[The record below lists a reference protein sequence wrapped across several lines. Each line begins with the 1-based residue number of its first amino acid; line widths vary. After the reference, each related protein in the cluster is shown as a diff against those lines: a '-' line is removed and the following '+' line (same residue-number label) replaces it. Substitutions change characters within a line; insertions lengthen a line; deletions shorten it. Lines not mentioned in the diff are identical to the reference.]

1 MPQHSIHERNIQAD
15 HAHAENTG
23 QVRCFAD
30 TLDDQTRRRYRGFG
44 IAACCFG
51 CFTEVLMD
59 STAIFI
65 LYMTALGASNT
76 VTMLS
81 TSFTGLGSMLFYIP
95 ASGLVSRFGYRK
107 TVSVSGLLAFFAYMM
122 MAAAPLAGESLARH
136 VALVGCLAFCLT
148 RSVWGASWYYV
159 LSQILRPCDRAGFFG
174 FLRFC
179 YFTATGTTFFVVGL
193 MMGKEPP
200 RWFLQ
205 AVLAGVGCLVLLRN
219 YFISRIQ
226 LPDEGHGTYDVRKAL
241 GISVRNAPLVGFAI
255 YVCFLCIS
263 FNAVIPLALLYLKK
277 GLEFNSNLVQILSTV
292 GIAGSVSG
300 YLLYS
305 VLVRRMGIRL
315 VELAIHALYILIP
328 IGFFCCFAELPG
340 LPYVAGVLLYL
351 AYLALAL
358 FGCTFSQ
365 EILALGRPG
374 NATMA
379 TALVSTYQNIGIFA
393 SRTGSSLLLG
403 HGILSVTWKCGSYTA
418 TQFQTIFLI
427 CAALAVCSL
436 VILLAIPS
444 IIPKHDDFYNP

>member
-1 MPQHSIHERNIQAD
+1 
-15 HAHAENTG
+15 
-23 QVRCFAD
+23 
-30 TLDDQTRRRYRGFG
+30 
-44 IAACCFG
+44 
-51 CFTEVLMD
+51 
-59 STAIFI
+59 
-65 LYMTALGASNT
+65 
-76 VTMLS
+76 
-81 TSFTGLGSMLFYIP
+81 
-95 ASGLVSRFGYRK
+95 
-107 TVSVSGLLAFFAYMM
+107 
-122 MAAAPLAGESLARH
+122 
-136 VALVGCLAFCLT
+136 
-148 RSVWGASWYYV
+148 
-159 LSQILRPCDRAGFFG
+159 
-174 FLRFC
+174 
-179 YFTATGTTFFVVGL
+179 
-193 MMGKEPP
+193 
-200 RWFLQ
+200 
-205 AVLAGVGCLVLLRN
+205 
-219 YFISRIQ
+219 
-226 LPDEGHGTYDVRKAL
+226 
-241 GISVRNAPLVGFAI
+241 
-255 YVCFLCIS
+255 
-263 FNAVIPLALLYLKK
+263 
-277 GLEFNSNLVQILSTV
+277 V